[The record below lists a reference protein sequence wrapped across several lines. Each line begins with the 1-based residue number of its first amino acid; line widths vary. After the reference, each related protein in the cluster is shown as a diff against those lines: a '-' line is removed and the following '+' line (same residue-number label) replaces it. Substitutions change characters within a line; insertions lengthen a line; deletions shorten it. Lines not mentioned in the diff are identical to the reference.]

1 MREIVVDA
9 VDIEREFITEALPC
23 DLIGMNARLMS
34 DYINFVADRL
44 LVALGLPRHF
54 NTPNPFDWME
64 LISLQG
70 KVTCARMCL
79 HKTCGMRVPRRAAGV
94 LPVPLL
100 LCSCVYLR
108 RCHVSSPLPTSHN
121 HPRCLV

>member
-1 MREIVVDA
+1 MHIICYFIYLFLDEKKDA
-9 VDIEREFITEALPC
+9 EEAAADEAERLTGKVGDII
-23 DLIGMNARLMS
+23 
-34 DYINFVADRL
+34 ADRL